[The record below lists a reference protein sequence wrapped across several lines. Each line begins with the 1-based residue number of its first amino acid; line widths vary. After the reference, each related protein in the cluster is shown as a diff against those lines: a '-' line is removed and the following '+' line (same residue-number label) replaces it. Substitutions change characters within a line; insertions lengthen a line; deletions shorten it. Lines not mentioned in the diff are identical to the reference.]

1 MLDCGLFL
9 FGSKNSTLMFA
20 VSWVKVFLILP
31 AFAESPVRP
40 SSVAVLL
47 RRVEK
52 DGGECEKGIRRS
64 LGARP
69 PQ

>member
-31 AFAESPVRP
+31 AFAESPVR
-40 SSVAVLL
+40 
-47 RRVEK
+47 K